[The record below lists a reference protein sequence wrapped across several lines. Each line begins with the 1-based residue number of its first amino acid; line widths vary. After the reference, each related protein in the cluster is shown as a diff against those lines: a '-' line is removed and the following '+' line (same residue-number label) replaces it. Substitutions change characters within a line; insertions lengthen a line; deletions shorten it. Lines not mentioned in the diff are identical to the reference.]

1 MNVNLYGC
9 QGKWIMC
16 DLGMTFS
23 DPSVP
28 GTDLILPDLAFVEE
42 HRDQLLGIVLTHGH
56 EDHIGAIPF
65 LAADLDV
72 PLYATPFTAGLIWHK
87 LDEEGLVNKVK
98 LNIIPMGGRVELGPF
113 DIRYVELAHSIP
125 EGNALVIDTPYGRL
139 FHTGDWKLDEQP
151 LMGKPASEEK
161 LRAIG
166 DNDGKGVLALV
177 GDSTNVMNHHASG
190 SETGVYDGLM
200 ELIKGRKKGR
210 VLVTTFASNA
220 ARLHSL
226 GEVAKATGRQLVVA
240 GRSLDRI
247 ISVAQKTGYLKDFP
261 PTISIEQ
268 AAEKPAESQLIVAT
282 GSQGE
287 SRAALARI
295 AEGRHPIKLQEGDLV
310 VFSSW
315 QIPGN
320 ELAIGKIQNR
330 LAEIG
335 VELVD
340 HRQAPVHVSGHP
352 GRPELR
358 AMYDWIR
365 PEISVPVH
373 GERRH
378 MEAHARL
385 AQEECGVPKAIVPA
399 NGDVIRLAPDGPLLV
414 GKEHA
419 GRLVLDGDVI
429 VPVDSDAIRM
439 RRKLSFVG
447 IIVVSIALDKRGRLS
462 CPPAILAQG
471 LPLED
476 DEEKFLTEAGNAV
489 EKMVKLHGAKDERR
503 LIDEV
508 KVAVRRVARHWTG
521 KKPVTE
527 VQILGA

>member
-16 DLGMTFS
+16 DLGMAFS
-23 DPSVP
+23 DPGVP
-28 GTDLILPDLAFVEE
+28 GTDLILPDLTFIEE
-42 HRDQLLGIVLTHGH
+42 HRDKLLGIVLTHGH

-65 LAADLDV
+65 LAADLEV

-87 LDEEGLVNKVK
+87 LDEEGLTGKVK
-98 LNIIPMGGRVELGPF
+98 LNIIPMGGSVELGPF
-113 DIRYVELAHSIP
+113 AINWVELAHSIP

-139 FHTGDWKLDEQP
+139 FHTGDWKLDPEP
-151 LMGKPASEEK
+151 VLGKPASEEQ
-161 LRAIG
+161 LRRIG

-177 GDSTNVMNHHASG
+177 GDSTNVMNSVSAG

-200 ELIKGRKKGR
+200 ALIKERRKGR
-210 VLVTTFASNA
+210 ILVTTFASNA

-226 GEVAKATGRQLVVA
+226 GEAAKASGRHLVVA

-268 AAEKPAESQLIVAT
+268 AADMAPESLLIVAT

-287 SRAALARI
+287 GRAALARI
-295 AEGRHPIKLQEGDLV
+295 AEGRHPIKLQKGDMV
-310 VFSSW
+310 IFSSW

-320 ELAIGKIQNR
+320 ELAIGQVQNR
-330 LAEIG
+330 LASLG
-335 VELVD
+335 VEIVD

-352 GRPELR
+352 GRPDLK
-358 AMYDWIR
+358 AMYGWIR
-365 PEISVPVH
+365 PQISVPVH

-378 MEAHARL
+378 MEEHARL
-385 AQEECGVPKAIVPA
+385 AQAECDVPKAIVPS
-399 NGDVIRLAPDGPLLV
+399 NGDVIRLAPDGPALV

-429 VPVDSDAIRM
+429 IPVDADAIRM
-439 RRKLSFVG
+439 RRKLSYVG
-447 IIVVSIALDKRGRLS
+447 IIMVAIALDRRGRLAS
-462 CPPAILAQG
+462 PPAIVVQG

-476 DEEKFLTEAGNAV
+476 DEEKFLSEARGAV
-489 EKMVKLHGAKDERR
+489 EKLISRHGVKDEGR

-508 KVAVRRVARHWTG
+508 KISVRRVARRWTG
-521 KKPVTE
+521 KKPVAE
-527 VQILGA
+527 VLILGA